1 MNDDEED
8 PINKSLNL
16 APLPQFD
23 TVVTSIVANAL
34 NDSAKEDFTYA
45 RSNIRDVINTASDA
59 IETLSSLAS
68 QSQNSKDFEA
78 LSKLMDTV
86 INASEKLLK
95 LQKSIREID
104 DVDKPTDPSIPQQV
118 TNNLFVGST
127 AELSKII
134 KDLKSNQSSDID
146 L

>member
-1 MNDDEED
+1 MTDDDDD

-16 APLPQFD
+16 APTTRFD
-23 TVVTSIVANAL
+23 DVVTTLVVNAL

-45 RSNIRDVINTASDA
+45 RSNIRDVIDTAADA
-59 IETLSSLAS
+59 IDTLSTLAS
-68 QSQNSKDFEA
+68 QSQNSRDFEA

-104 DVDKPTDPSIPQQV
+104 KADEPKNPDIPQQV

-134 KDLKSNQSSDID
+134 SDLKSQ
-146 L
+146 

>member
-1 MNDDEED
+1 MGIQMDDD
-8 PINKSLNL
+8 DNPIDRALNL
-16 APLPQFD
+16 APASKFD
-23 TVVTSIVANAL
+23 DVVTSLVVNAL

-45 RSNIRDVINTASDA
+45 RSNIRDVIDTAAGA
-59 IETLSSLAS
+59 IDTLSTLAS

-104 DVDKPTDPSIPQQV
+104 KADEPNNPDIPQQI

-134 KDLKSNQSSDID
+134 SDLKSQ
-146 L
+146 

>member
-1 MNDDEED
+1 MTDDDED

-16 APLPQFD
+16 APMPQFD
-23 TVVTSIVANAL
+23 SVVTSIVANAL

-45 RSNIRDVINTASDA
+45 RSNIRDVIDIASDA
-59 IETLSSLAS
+59 IDTLSTLAT
-68 QSQNSKDFEA
+68 QSQNSRDFEA

-95 LQKSIREID
+95 LQKSIRDID
-104 DVDKPTDPSIPQQV
+104 DIDKPTDPSIPQQV

-134 KDLKSNQSSDID
+134 KDLKYNQVSDLD
-146 L
+146 

>member
-1 MNDDEED
+1 MNNDDD
-8 PINKSLNL
+8 NPINKSLNL
-16 APLPQFD
+16 APMQQFD
-23 TVVTSIVANAL
+23 AVVTSLVSTAL

-45 RSNIRDVINTASDA
+45 RSNIREVIDTASDA
-59 IETLSSLAS
+59 IDTLSSLAS
-68 QSQNSKDFEA
+68 QSQNPRDFEV

-104 DVDKPTDPSIPQQV
+104 DVDKPTDPSLPQQV

-134 KDLKSNQSSDID
+134 KDLKSNQISDE
-146 L
+146 

>member
-1 MNDDEED
+1 MTDDDDD

-16 APLPQFD
+16 APMPQFD
-23 TVVTSIVANAL
+23 SVVTSIVANAL

-45 RSNIRDVINTASDA
+45 RSNIRDVIDTASDA
-59 IETLSSLAS
+59 IDTLSTLAT
-68 QSQNSKDFEA
+68 QSQNSRDFEA

-95 LQKSIREID
+95 LQKSIRDID
-104 DVDKPTDPSIPQQV
+104 DIDKPTDLSIPQQV

-134 KDLKSNQSSDID
+134 KDLKSNQSSGID

>member
-1 MNDDEED
+1 MDDD
-8 PINKSLNL
+8 DNPIDRALNL
-16 APLPQFD
+16 APASNFD
-23 TVVTSIVANAL
+23 DVVTSLVVNAL

-45 RSNIRDVINTASDA
+45 RSNIRDVIDTAACA
-59 IETLSSLAS
+59 IDTLSTLAS

-104 DVDKPTDPSIPQQV
+104 KADEPNNPDIPQQI
-118 TNNLFVGST
+118 TNNLFVG
-127 AELSKII
+127 
-134 KDLKSNQSSDID
+134 
-146 L
+146 

>member
-1 MNDDEED
+1 MNNDDD
-8 PINKSLNL
+8 NPINKSLNL
-16 APLPQFD
+16 APMQQFD
-23 TVVTSIVANAL
+23 AVVTSLVSTAL

-45 RSNIRDVINTASDA
+45 RSNIREVIDTASDA
-59 IETLSSLAS
+59 IDTLSSLAS
-68 QSQNSKDFEA
+68 QSQNPRDFEV

-104 DVDKPTDPSIPQQV
+104 DVDKPTDPLLPQQV

-134 KDLKSNQSSDID
+134 KDLKSNQISDE
-146 L
+146 

>member
-1 MNDDEED
+1 MNNDDDD
-8 PINKSLNL
+8 PINKALNL

-23 TVVTSIVANAL
+23 TVVTSLVANAL

-45 RSNIRDVINTASDA
+45 RSNIRDVIDTASDA
-59 IETLSSLAS
+59 IETLSTLAT
-68 QSQNSKDFEA
+68 QSQNSRDFEA

>member
-1 MNDDEED
+1 MNNDDDD
-8 PINKSLNL
+8 PINKALNL

-23 TVVTSIVANAL
+23 TVVTSLVANAL

-45 RSNIRDVINTASDA
+45 RSNIREVIDTASDA
-59 IETLSSLAS
+59 IDTLSTLAT
-68 QSQNSKDFEA
+68 QSQNSRDFEA

-104 DVDKPTDPSIPQQV
+104 DVDKPSDPTLHQQV

>member
-1 MNDDEED
+1 MGIQMDDD
-8 PINKSLNL
+8 DNPIDRALNL
-16 APLPQFD
+16 APASNFD
-23 TVVTSIVANAL
+23 AVVTSLVSTAL

-45 RSNIRDVINTASDA
+45 RSNIREVIDTASDA
-59 IETLSSLAS
+59 IDTLSSLAS
-68 QSQNSKDFEA
+68 QSQNPRDFEV

-104 DVDKPTDPSIPQQV
+104 DVDKPTDPSLPQQV

-134 KDLKSNQSSDID
+134 SDLKSQ
-146 L
+146 

>member
-1 MNDDEED
+1 MTDDD
-8 PINKSLNL
+8 DNPINKSLNL
-16 APLPQFD
+16 APMPQFD
-23 TVVTSIVANAL
+23 SVVTSIVANAL

-45 RSNIRDVINTASDA
+45 RSNIRDVIDTASDA
-59 IETLSSLAS
+59 IETLSTLAT
-68 QSQNSKDFEA
+68 QSQNSRDFEA